1 MNKLLYF
8 SILLISFSMNQSCSD
23 SRESADLII
32 FNAKIY
38 TVDKDFSVAQSMAIR
53 DGLILAVGSDN
64 DISERYHSANRYDAL
79 SLPVY
84 PGFIDA
90 HSHFTG
96 YAAGLQRADLRHA
109 TSFEE
114 VIRIMQL
121 HAEKHPTAWVVGRG
135 WDQNNWP
142 GKEFPSHHSL
152 SEAFPDVPVVLIRVD
167 GHAVIVN
174 QEAMRSLAIDNNSS
188 FPEGEAIYKEGK
200 LAGVFLEHSADRFKE
215 AIPSL
220 DRKEMLA
227 ALQEAQDNCIKAGLT
242 SVCDAG
248 LDKEIILLIDSL
260 QQSGD
265 LDIRLYAMLNPTDE
279 NVDHF
284 IRNGVYKTDKLTVR
298 SIKLYADGALGSR
311 GARLLEPYSD
321 VPDQLGIWVHDIP
334 TMQKYSEL
342 SIENGYQMIIHAI
355 GDAATRRIIDVYSEF
370 LKGKNDL
377 RWRIEHAQVVHPDD
391 FERFGQYSIIPC
403 IQSTHATSDMQWAV
417 SRVGERRLK
426 YSYAQ
431 QKLLAQNDWL
441 PNGTDFPVEE
451 IYPIW
456 TFYAAVF
463 RKDHKGYP
471 EDGFQMEDALDRTQ
485 ALQSMTIWA
494 AMAAFEENEKGSL
507 EPGKMADFIMLDRDI
522 MEVSAQEVLNTKVE
536 AVWIAGKS
544 MFEK

>member
-1 MNKLLYF
+1 
-8 SILLISFSMNQSCSD
+8 MNQSCTNG
-23 SRESADLII
+23 RETVDLIVY
-32 FNAKIY
+32 NANIY

-53 DGLILAVGSDN
+53 DGLIIAVGSDN
-64 DISERYHSANRYDAL
+64 DISDQYHTSNRFDAR
-79 SLPVY
+79 SKPIY
-84 PGFIDA
+84 PGLIDA

-109 TSFEE
+109 SSFEE
-114 VIRIMQL
+114 VIQIMQR
-121 HAEKHPTAWVVGRG
+121 HTEKHSTAWLVGRG

-142 GKEFPSHHSL
+142 GEEFPPHHSL

-167 GHAVIVN
+167 GHAVIAN
-174 QEAMRSLAIDNNSS
+174 QEAMNRLAIDNNSS

-200 LAGVFLEHSADRFKE
+200 LAGVFLEHSADRFKD
-215 AIPSL
+215 AIPPL
-220 DRKEMLA
+220 DRREMLA
-227 ALQEAQDNCIKAGLT
+227 ALREAQDNCIKAGLT

-248 LDKEIILLIDSL
+248 LDKEIISLIDSL

-265 LDIRLYAMLNPTDE
+265 LDIRVYAMLNPTDE
-279 NVDHF
+279 NIDYF
-284 IRNGVYKTDKLTVR
+284 IKNGVYKTDKLAVR

-342 SIENGYQMIIHAI
+342 AIENGYQMIIHAI

-370 LKGKNDL
+370 LQGKNDL
-377 RWRIEHAQVVHPDD
+377 RWRIEHAQVVHPED
-391 FERFGQYSIIPC
+391 FDRFGQYSIIPS
-403 IQSTHATSDMQWAV
+403 IQSTHATSDMHWAG
-417 SRVGERRLK
+417 SRVGEERLK

-431 QKLLAQNDWL
+431 QKLLAQNGWL
-441 PNGTDFPVEE
+441 SNGTDFPVEE
-451 IYPIW
+451 IYPLW

-463 RKDHKGYP
+463 RKDHKGFP
-471 EDGFQMEDALDRTQ
+471 ENGFQMEDALDRTQ

-494 AMAAFEENEKGSL
+494 ARAAFEENEKGSL
-507 EPGKMADFIMLDRDI
+507 EPGKLADFIMLDRDI
-522 MEVSAQEVLNTKVE
+522 MKASEHEVLKTKVE

-544 MFEK
+544 MFER